1 MVGVFVFL
9 LSKYLQIL
17 VHLFEGLLGL
27 REEVVDDGFGEF
39 ALFFVVVHF

>member
-1 MVGVFVFL
+1 MVGFIGFS

-27 REEVVDDGFGEF
+27 GEEVVDDGFGEF
-39 ALFFVVVHF
+39 ALLFVVVHF